1 MCIQSNDDNTKL
13 PGSMMARSMAE
24 AQRCELQMGK
34 VFDASCIFSKLTREN
49 EMTTLPLV
57 MLEISMPS
65 VRFCR
70 GGSKHAV
77 IGSVCQS
84 CRCPSSVDRSNR
96 SHISL
101 HFPSAT
107 SCAICLPGSTLCE
120 RAAHAF
126 KDCLRRVRAS
136 FAFTTAS
143 IAADVR
149 IGRRP
154 LARLPT

>member
-1 MCIQSNDDNTKL
+1 
-13 PGSMMARSMAE
+13 MMARSSPVE
-24 AQRCELQMGK
+24 QKRRGERTNGKGVRCILHFLE
-34 VFDASCIFSKLTREN
+34 INTREN

-57 MLEISMPS
+57 MLEISMLS

-84 CRCPSSVDRSNR
+84 CRCPSASVDRSNR

-126 KDCLRRVRAS
+126 KDCLRRVGAS
-136 FAFTTAS
+136 FAFTPAS

-154 LARLPT
+154 LARSPT